1 MNSNDWK
8 ALHGLVLVVS
18 FLPLALLDADLL
30 VWPVPI
36 AGPLV
41 LYALIVAGVAPLRRT
56 CSWLRPGRVSSGAA
70 LFTALLA
77 VISSAV
83 LIGYDV
89 LFNPDLAHLDRY
101 APLDFAGDLLV
112 SGIIFSIGNAF
123 LEEAVFRGILFQ
135 AMEARM
141 SWALAVLMTSIL
153 FGWGH
158 AGGYPPGALGA
169 CLAGVYG
176 LALGCLRH
184 VSGGL
189 LLPVAAHAVA
199 DATIFALRAT

>member
-1 MNSNDWK
+1 MNSDDWK
-8 ALHGLVLVVS
+8 ALHGLVLAAS
-18 FLPLALLDADLL
+18 FLPLALLDHDLL

-41 LYALIVAGVAPLRRT
+41 LYALIVACVGPLRRT
-56 CSWLRPGRVSSGAA
+56 CSWLKPGRASTGAIFLTALIAAVSSG
-70 LFTALLA
+70 
-77 VISSAV
+77 V
-83 LIGYDV
+83 LIAYDII
-89 LFNPDLAHLDRY
+89 FQPDLAHLDRY
-101 APLDFAGDLLV
+101 APLDFAGNLLV
-112 SGIIFSIGNAF
+112 SGVLFSIGNAF

-135 AMEARM
+135 ALEARM
-141 SWALAVLMTSIL
+141 SWVITVLLTSIL
-153 FGWGH
+153 FGLGH

-176 LALGCLRH
+176 LALGLLRH

-199 DATIFALRAT
+199 DATIFALRAG